1 MNRGHGSRASINP
14 GICPRAGTI
23 PSVRAMSLTA
33 VRQVRRPQG
42 APSAEDFEFVT
53 HPVPSPGKEQVLVEA
68 VYLSVDPY
76 MRQLMD
82 WDGWELGYGLE
93 GRTIGR
99 VIESRVPE
107 LPTGAIV
114 FHRHGWS
121 THAVLDAVDVRRID
135 PAEGVPL
142 SAYIGILGGTGLTA
156 YVGLTR
162 IAELQAG
169 ESLYV
174 SAAAGGV
181 GSAVGQIARLLGA
194 ARIIGS
200 TGSAAKVK
208 HLIENLGFDA
218 AFNYH
223 SGTLAEPIDV
233 YFDNVGGVHLAQA
246 IGQLRDHGR
255 IAWCGAVGQY
265 NSMDDPPP
273 APHNL
278 FDVVGK
284 SLRLEGFLVRD
295 HLDARVDFERF
306 LIPEIQSGRVV
317 VDETVVAGF
326 DNIVHAFVAMLRG
339 ENTGKM
345 VVHNH

>member
-1 MNRGHGSRASINP
+1 
-14 GICPRAGTI
+14 
-23 PSVRAMSLTA
+23 MSLTA
-33 VRQVRRPQG
+33 VRHVRRPQG
-42 APSAEDFEFVT
+42 PPRTEDFEFVT
-53 HPVPSPGKEQVLVEA
+53 HPMPSPGEGQVLVEA

-82 WDGWELGYGLE
+82 LGGWELGHGLE
-93 GRTIGR
+93 GRTVGR
-99 VIESRVPE
+99 VIESRTPE
-107 LPTGAIV
+107 LPTGTVV

-121 THAVLDAVDVRRID
+121 THAVLNATDVRRIE

-162 IAELQAG
+162 IAKLRAG

-194 ARIIGS
+194 ERVVGS

-208 HLIENLGFDA
+208 HLIENLGFDT
-218 AFNYH
+218 AFDYH
-223 SGTLAEPIDV
+223 TETLTEPIDV
-233 YFDNVGGVHLAQA
+233 YFDNVGGDQLAQA
-246 IGQLRDHGR
+246 IDRLRDRGR

-265 NSMDDPPP
+265 NSPDDPPA

-295 HLDARVDFERF
+295 HLDARVEFERF
-306 LIPEIQSGRVV
+306 LTPKIQSGQVV
-317 VDETVVAGF
+317 VDETVVDGF
-326 DNIVHAFVAMLRG
+326 DNIVNAFTAMLRG